1 MEIFLKEFGKM
12 EILLKGKQIII
23 MEIFLKEI
31 LKMEKK
37 MALELKLIIMEKFIK
52 VVLQKEKNKKKDLLK
67 NSLKNNS

>member
-1 MEIFLKEFGKM
+1 
-12 EILLKGKQIII
+12 
-23 MEIFLKEI
+23 
-31 LKMEKK
+31 MEKK